1 MKRFGTVALLALF
14 LGLLVGCSN
23 FSFQN
28 PIGVPSVV
36 VSIGDNSLTQDETTG
51 NWKLAFALE
60 ARTLPGSPGGVIL
73 EFDLDGGGTLEAGRR
88 VERCPATNAEPCGPF
103 VTNYEL
109 EFSTYPTPG
118 SYVVVGYRVMGE
130 NGAWMNVRLPQPLKI
145 H

>member
-1 MKRFGTVALLALF
+1 MKRFGMIGLLLAF
-14 LGLLVGCSN
+14 LGLFTACNN

-28 PIGVPSVV
+28 PIGVPSIV
-36 VSIGDNSLTQDETTG
+36 VSIGDSSLTQDEATG
-51 NWKLAFALE
+51 NWKLAFTLE

-103 VTNYEL
+103 TTNYEL
-109 EFSTYPTPG
+109 EFTSYPPAG

-130 NGAWMNVRLPQPLKI
+130 NGAWMHVRMPQPLKI